1 MSPLDKDSQVA
12 TERASSINSSIDDVM
27 SLTEAWKS
35 GPRTDAKEYQRLLDR
50 VGELQ
55 DAVAMF
61 QEEVVELEAL
71 ELHYEQD
78 FVN

>member
-1 MSPLDKDSQVA
+1 
-12 TERASSINSSIDDVM
+12 M
-27 SLTEAWKS
+27 SLIEAWKS
-35 GPRTDAKEYQRLLDR
+35 GPRTDAKEYQRLLNR

-71 ELHYEQD
+71 ELHYEQG